1 MESLF
6 STVSKYN
13 HVISEK
19 RIIYSDIDLEILQYN
34 TVLFLNIK
42 LNILIILKKMLLPM
56 KKIYNLFALQL
67 NYNPHKSKLILNN
80 SSRS

>member
-13 HVISEK
+13 RVISEK

-56 KKIYNLFALQL
+56 KKIHNLFALQL

>member
-13 HVISEK
+13 RVISEK